1 MSRSLMQSLKET
13 AAGLSRRDLFKSGG
27 LVALP
32 ALLLGRQA
40 AAAPAPV
47 AAAEP
52 ALALAPGGLEI
63 GPNLYKS
70 IGVRQFIN
78 GTGTLTVNSGSLELP
93 EVQAAQ
99 EWASKHM
106 VQLDELM
113 EAVGARLATL
123 TGAEFGIVTSGCAAA
138 MTHAA
143 AACLTGGNPEK
154 HVHLPSMEGMDKS
167 EIIIPKA
174 ARNNYDAALRAT
186 GAKIVEVRT
195 VQELEAAI
203 NPKTAMIYLR
213 SEVPNGPPTNVEVYR
228 IAQARNI
235 PTLVDAAPEV
245 LTMPNVHLQ
254 AGATMVCYS
263 GGKQLRGPQCTGLL
277 LGRKDLVRAA
287 WVGSAPHHG
296 FSRSM
301 KVGKEEIMGLLAA
314 VEVWSDTNQ
323 TVRWQKLIDKCQ
335 VIAKKMGSLQGVT
348 TRINETA
355 PTQLS
360 NRNVSVVV
368 SWDPTVRGI
377 TGQEVAR
384 ILDTTEPR
392 ILVSG
397 GGGGGGRRGGGA
409 GGAGAAVG
417 AAGAAPAAP
426 QAPTTQISVA
436 AFNLGPNE
444 EKIVAERVHS
454 ILSARHTLTPPTP
467 PAPPAAT
474 ITGVWD
480 VEIQFRAGKST
491 HTLTVATQE
500 GAQVQG
506 RHKGDFLERPLNG
519 TVNGTNVR
527 LTSNIGENANGNSL
541 NYTFTGT
548 VAGGLMSG
556 ALSMGEYLDA
566 TWSATRRV

>member
-1 MSRSLMQSLKET
+1 MSRSLMQSLKDT
-13 AAGLSRRDLFKSGG
+13 AAGLSRRDLFKSGS
-27 LVALP
+27 LLALP
-32 ALLLGRQA
+32 ALLLGKQ
-40 AAAPAPV
+40 AAAPA
-47 AAAEP
+47 AAAEAAVP
-52 ALALAPGGLEI
+52 LAPLAPGGLEI

-70 IGVRQFIN
+70 IGVRSFIN

-113 EAVGARLATL
+113 EAVGTRLAAL

-143 AACLTGGNPEK
+143 AACLTGGNPDK

-186 GAKIVEVRT
+186 GAKIIEVRT
-195 VQELEAAI
+195 AEELEAAI
-203 NPKTAMIYLR
+203 NPKTAMIYIR
-213 SEVPNGPPTNVEVYR
+213 SEVPNGPPTNVDTYR
-228 IAQARNI
+228 IAKAHNI
-235 PTLVDAAPEV
+235 PVLIDAAPEV
-245 LTMPNVHLQ
+245 LTLPNVHLQ

-314 VEVWSDTNQ
+314 VEVWSKTDQ
-323 TVRWQKLIDKCQ
+323 KVRWQRLIDKCE
-335 VIAKKMGSLQGVT
+335 VIAKKMTSIQGVT
-348 TRINETA
+348 TRINESA

-360 NRNVSVVV
+360 NRNVTIAV
-368 SWDPTVRGI
+368 SWDPNARGI

-392 ILVSG
+392 IMVSGG

-409 GGAGAAVG
+409 GAAAGPAG

-426 QAPTTQISVA
+426 TTGISVS

-444 EKIVAERVHS
+444 EKIVAERVHA
-454 ILSARHTLTPPTP
+454 ILSAKHTLAPTPP

-474 ITGVWD
+474 ITGEWD
-480 VEIQFRAGKST
+480 VEIQYRAGKGT
-491 HTLTVATQE
+491 HLLTVNQT
-500 GAQVQG
+500 GAQIQG
-506 RHKGDFLERPLNG
+506 THKGDFLSRPLNG
-519 TVNGTNVR
+519 TVSGASVR
-527 LTSNIGENANGNSL
+527 LTSNVGENVIGNSI
-541 NYTFTGT
+541 NYTFVGT
-548 VAGGLMSG
+548 VAGDRMSG
-556 ALSMGEYLDA
+556 TLTMGEYLDA
-566 TWSATRRV
+566 TWSARKRA